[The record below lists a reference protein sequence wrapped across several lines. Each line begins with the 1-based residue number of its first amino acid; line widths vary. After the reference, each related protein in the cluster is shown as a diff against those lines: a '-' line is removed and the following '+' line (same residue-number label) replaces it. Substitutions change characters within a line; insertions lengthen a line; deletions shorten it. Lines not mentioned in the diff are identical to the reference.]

1 MTTERQLR
9 ERSFHERRGA
19 RELASLSLESEL
31 RFRDEQYLD
40 HESWVRPSF
49 KLLGPL
55 EGKLVLDYGGGS
67 GLSTVVLARKGARV
81 ATLDIARQMAELA
94 RRRAEANGV
103 GERVKALAMAAESLG
118 YRDGVFDAV
127 YGNAILHHVSLEQA
141 VPELFRVMKPG
152 AVAVFSEPL
161 GENPLLEFVRN
172 RIPYPGKERTPT
184 ERPLTEKNIALF
196 RAHFGEVELRH
207 YQLLS
212 MVRRLIPWRPL
223 ISSLELIDG
232 FLLTL
237 FPRLR
242 RFCRYCV
249 LFLRKADA

>member
-9 ERSFHERRGA
+9 ERTFHERQGA
-19 RELASLSLESEL
+19 RELASLPPESEL
-31 RFRDEQYLD
+31 RFRDEEYLD

-81 ATLDIARQMAELA
+81 ATFDIARHMAELA
-94 RRRAEANGV
+94 RRRAKANGV
-103 GERVKALAMAAESLG
+103 GERVMAQAMAAESLG

-127 YGNAILHHVSLEQA
+127 YGNAILHHVSLEEA
-141 VPELFRVMKPG
+141 VLELVRVMKPG
-152 AVAVFSEPL
+152 GVAVFSEPL
-161 GENPLLEFVRN
+161 GGNPLLELVRD
-172 RIPYPGKERTPT
+172 RIPYPGKARTPT
-184 ERPLTEKNIALF
+184 ERPLTEGDIALF
-196 RAHFGEVELRH
+196 RAHFGEVELAH

-212 MVRRLIPWRPL
+212 MARRLILWPPL
-223 ISSLELIDG
+223 VGLLELLDR
-232 FLLTL
+232 FLLAL
-237 FPRLR
+237 FPPLR

-249 LFLRKADA
+249 LFLRKIEA